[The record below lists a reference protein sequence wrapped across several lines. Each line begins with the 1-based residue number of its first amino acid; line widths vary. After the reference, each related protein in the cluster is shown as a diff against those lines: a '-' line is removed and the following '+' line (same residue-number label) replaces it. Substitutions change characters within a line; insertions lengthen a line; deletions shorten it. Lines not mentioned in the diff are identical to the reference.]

1 MDAHTLPA
9 RERQAG
15 LPQRLL
21 LLLGTCL
28 PILGAVLIAPLL
40 PKIRMH
46 LYQTPHA
53 DIRVPVVLTMPLC

>member
-9 RERQAG
+9 HERRAG

-21 LLLGTCL
+21 LLLDTCL
-28 PILGAVLIAPLL
+28 PILGAVLIAPPL